1 MNKLGLTIIALCIG
15 LLPAYAAGDGSTKAM
30 RNLVVEGNRLY
41 AEENYHGAL
50 EKYEQ
55 ALALD
60 PTYQYALYNKAVAL
74 VQLASDDNKGTAND
88 PRKTASEIFKG
99 IADLKTNPELAYKS
113 FYNLGNMAYND
124 EKYGDAVNMYK
135 RSLMIEPDNRPCR
148 QNLLMAMKKQ
158 EEQEQNKDNQDQNQ
172 QDQDKQDQQQQQQQQ
187 QDQQQQQEQQQEQ
200 QPQEQQMTQNAE
212 QLLQAMQNKENATRR
227 KVNREPAQPGQRTTD
242 KPW

>member
-1 MNKLGLTIIALCIG
+1 MTMNKLGLTIIALCIG

-135 RSLMIEPDNRPCR
+135 RSLMIEPDSR

-187 QDQQQQQEQQQEQ
+187 QDQQQQQEQQQQQ